1 VRATIDVCGYAH
13 ICLVLALRKTECPV
27 EGIGT
32 EESVRESL
40 VASDLA
46 PAKERS
52 HDSISEGC
60 EAQICGTCRDL
71 SLAKN

>member
-1 VRATIDVCGYAH
+1 MRATIDVCGYAH

-46 PAKERS
+46 PAKEWVANHLAGQFRS
-52 HDSISEGC
+52 VERRC
-60 EAQICGTCRDL
+60 E
-71 SLAKN
+71 